1 MIIGGGAAGLN
12 AAETLRQSGYTGQI
26 TLICREASI
35 PYDRTLITKA
45 LAVGDSSKWS
55 LRPEEYLKNADIE
68 YKLKSS
74 AFNINT
80 EKSEVVLTS
89 GEHIHYDKLLIAT
102 GSTVVK
108 PDIPGINSKGVHI
121 VRTNLDQTNIK
132 EAAKTSKK
140 IVVIGASFI
149 GSESASC
156 LANKEREV
164 HLIFSSEYPLE
175 KVLGKEVGKLM
186 KAEHEANGVK
196 LHSGVRAV
204 GINSNSDG

>member
-1 MIIGGGAAGLN
+1 
-12 AAETLRQSGYTGQI
+12 
-26 TLICREASI
+26 
-35 PYDRTLITKA
+35 
-45 LAVGDSSKWS
+45 
-55 LRPEEYLKNADIE
+55 
-68 YKLKSS
+68 
-74 AFNINT
+74 
-80 EKSEVVLTS
+80 LTS

-108 PDIPGINSKGVHI
+108 PDIPGINSKGVHA

-140 IVVIGASFI
+140 IVVIGGSFI

-164 HLIFSSEYPLE
+164 HLIFSTEYPLE

-186 KAEHEANGVK
+186 KSEHEANGVK
-196 LHSGVRAV
+196 LHSGVRVVA
-204 GINSNSDG
+204 INSNADGHVTSVKLSDGS